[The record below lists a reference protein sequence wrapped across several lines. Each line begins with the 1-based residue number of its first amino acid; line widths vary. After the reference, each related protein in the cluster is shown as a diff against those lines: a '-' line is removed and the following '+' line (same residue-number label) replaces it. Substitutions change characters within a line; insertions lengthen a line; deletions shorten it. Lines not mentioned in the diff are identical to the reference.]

1 MKKYYAYFSFL
12 LIAFAQISCQDKK
25 QTAETDTTA
34 TADTTVKVASLENYS
49 PIFQAILKSDAGM
62 ARGVSIGDKIET
74 IQETTLPAETQPE
87 NGKGFTEYFDD
98 TDLNFA
104 DIAYLKDAENKVGA
118 ISIDVYIE
126 RQTAVDSL
134 MNEFKGYFDKKYG
147 QGKGISKMSTWKL
160 PDSQNELLL
169 QNVST
174 AKDPGLKIIFAKSG
188 DKILQ

>member
-1 MKKYYAYFSFL
+1 MKKYYVYLSIIFV
-12 LIAFAQISCQDKK
+12 AFVQISCQDKK
-25 QTAETDTTA
+25 QTSEADTTA
-34 TADTTVKVASLENYS
+34 NADTTAKVASLENYS
-49 PIFQAILKSDAGM
+49 VIFQAVLKSDAGM
-62 ARGVSIGDKIET
+62 ARGVSIGDNIET

-87 NGKGFTEYFDD
+87 NGKGFTEYFDSS
-98 TDLNFA
+98 DLNFA
-104 DIAYLKDAENKVGA
+104 DIAYLKDTENKVGA
-118 ISIDVYIE
+118 ISIDIYIE

-147 QGKGISKMSTWKL
+147 QGKGISKMTTWKL
-160 PDSQNELLL
+160 SDSQNELLL